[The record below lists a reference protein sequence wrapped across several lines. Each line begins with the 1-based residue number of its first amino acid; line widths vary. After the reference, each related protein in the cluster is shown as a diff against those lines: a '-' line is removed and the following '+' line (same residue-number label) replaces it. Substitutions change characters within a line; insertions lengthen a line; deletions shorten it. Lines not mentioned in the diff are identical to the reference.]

1 MGEKGRRK
9 KELIVY
15 QQHTLSC
22 PVRIHQL
29 SIISPGLASRH
40 RSTV

>member
-1 MGEKGRRK
+1 MGEDGRRK

-22 PVRIHQL
+22 PVRIQL

>member
-15 QQHTLSC
+15 QQHTSC
-22 PVRIHQL
+22 PVRIQL